1 MSREIFRTAN
11 RSLLVRK
18 YAPER
23 LQAILTYVAE
33 MPVIADTCRRAGIS
47 RSSLI
52 YYLAKSERG
61 KPGDG
66 FDLPTGDFDD
76 NDQPIKRR
84 FHELWADALEDGID
98 KVERAAHR
106 IAVGQPKPL
115 TNKYGV
121 IYKLDQDKLD
131 LGLTDMEAYLH
142 DEHGKPIPETIIE
155 QDPDMMRFILKT
167 RRQRVY
173 GDHTSVDMVHSG
185 GVLVVGVKKTEA
197 ELEAAYGGKQEI
209 QDVEF
214 EDVTDDTDTA
224 TAAAMAE
231 LE

>member
-1 MSREIFRTAN
+1 MSREIFRSAN
-11 RSLLVRK
+11 RQLLTRK

-23 LQAILTYVAE
+23 LQAILKFVAE
-33 MPVIADTCRRAGIS
+33 MPVIAEVCRRVAIS

-52 YYLAKSERG
+52 YYLAKSEKG
-61 KPGDG
+61 KVGDG
-66 FDLPTGDFDD
+66 FDVVTGEDEHG
-76 NDQPIKRR
+76 NPIKER
-84 FHELWADALEDGID
+84 FHIAWGHALEDGID
-98 KVERAAHR
+98 KVERAAHKL
-106 IAVGQPKPL
+106 AVGQPKPL

-121 IYKLDQDKLD
+121 IYKFDQNKLD
-131 LGLTDMEAYLH
+131 LGLEGMEAYLR
-142 DEHGKPIPETIIE
+142 DENGAPIPQTIIE

-167 RRQRVY
+167 RRRKVY

-197 ELEAAYGGKQEI
+197 ELEKAYGGKQDI

-214 EDVTDDTDTA
+214 EDVTDDTAVD
-224 TAAAMAE
+224 AAMAE

>member
-1 MSREIFRTAN
+1 MSREIFRISAS
-11 RSLLVRK
+11 RALVGRK
-18 YAPER
+18 YSPER
-23 LQAILTYVAE
+23 LNAILKFAAE
-33 MPVIADTCRRAGIS
+33 MPVVADICRRASIS
-47 RSSLI
+47 RTSLK
-52 YYLAKSERG
+52 YWLTKSEKG

-66 FDLPTGDFDD
+66 FDLVAGEDETG
-76 NDQPIKRR
+76 QPIKRR
-84 FHELWADALEDGID
+84 FHELWQESFNDGID
-98 KVERAAHR
+98 TVERAAFK

-131 LGLTDMEAYLH
+131 LGLIGMEAYLL
-142 DEHGKPIPETIIE
+142 DDNGKPIPETITE

-167 RRQRVY
+167 HRRDKY
-173 GDHTSVDMVHSG
+173 GDHQSVDMVHSG

-197 ELEAAYGGKQEI
+197 ELEKAYGGSQEI

-214 EDVTDDTDTA
+214 EDVTDETDIAQT
-224 TAAAMAE
+224 MSE

>member
-1 MSREIFRTAN
+1 MSREIFRSAN
-11 RSLLVRK
+11 RQLLVRK

-33 MPVIADTCRRAGIS
+33 CPVIAEVCRRAAIS

-61 KPGDG
+61 KPGDA
-66 FDLPTGDFDD
+66 FDVVTGEDEHG
-76 NDQPIKRR
+76 NPITER
-84 FHELWADALEDGID
+84 FHQAWASALEDGID
-98 KVERAAHR
+98 KVERAAHS
-106 IAVGQPKPL
+106 IAVGQAKPL

-121 IYKLDQDKLD
+121 IYKLDQVKLD
-131 LGLTDMEAYLH
+131 LGLEGMEAYLL
-142 DEHGKPIPETIIE
+142 DDHGHPIPQTIIE

-167 RRQRVY
+167 RRRNVY

-185 GVLVVGVKKTEA
+185 GVLVVGVKKTPA
-197 ELEAAYGGKQEI
+197 EFEKEFGGKQEI

-214 EDVTDDTDTA
+214 EDVTDNTVDAVDK
-224 TAAAMAE
+224 AMLE
-231 LE
+231 LD